1 MSLICLSFHP
11 CLDVFG
17 KTKQKLV
24 VSLSTYKVLKHGKM
38 PSTQQLM
45 DSLSTIFSINSDSNR
60 VLNTVST
67 VYWFTLVFRN
77 HT

>member
-24 VSLSTYKVLKHGKM
+24 VSLSSHKVLKEGKN
-38 PSTQQLM
+38 PSTWQLM
-45 DSLSTIFSINSDSNR
+45 GSLSTIFSINSDPNR
-60 VLNTVST
+60 VFNTVST
-67 VYWFTLVFRN
+67 AYWLTLIFRN